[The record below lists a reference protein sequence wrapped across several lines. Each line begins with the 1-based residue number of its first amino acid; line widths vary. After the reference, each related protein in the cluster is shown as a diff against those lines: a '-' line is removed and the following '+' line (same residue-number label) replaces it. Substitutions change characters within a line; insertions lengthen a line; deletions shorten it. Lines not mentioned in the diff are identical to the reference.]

1 MCKLALDVIQLEEKW
16 NKSKI
21 SPVFFAIFIREGA
34 ADYSPLFGVKL
45 SSRGTRLGME
55 TTFPLRLCPRQKRT
69 KARQRLRR
77 GAHERRRARAYADEM
92 S

>member
-1 MCKLALDVIQLEEKW
+1 MCKLALDDIQLEEKW

-21 SPVFFAIFIREGA
+21 SPVFFAICIRECT
-34 ADYSPLFGVKL
+34 ADYPPSFVVKL
-45 SSRGTRLGME
+45 SSRGTRLGIE

-69 KARQRLRR
+69 KARQRLRK
-77 GAHERRRARAYADEM
+77 GAHERRRARAYADGM

>member
-1 MCKLALDVIQLEEKW
+1 MYKLVFDVIQLEEKW

-21 SPVFFAIFIREGA
+21 SPVFFAICIRECA
-34 ADYSPLFGVKL
+34 ADYSPSFGVKF
-45 SSRGTRLGME
+45 SSKGTRLGIE
-55 TTFPLRLCPRQKRT
+55 TTFPLRLSPRQKRT
-69 KARQRLRR
+69 KAKERLRK